1 MNYNKLVLTAL
12 ILLGFLASGYKM
24 PDVYKIDAAKNAFL
38 HNNMG
43 LRYMNEHCYYAA
55 IQEFKIAISLNPNT
69 QGTAVYYNNIGDA
82 YMAIEHPEM
91 AQQPYEDAL
100 KQFGLNFKYH
110 KDLARCYKALG
121 LIPEK
126 MTEYS
131 NNENPL
137 NKIMLGLLYIE
148 SGDLKR
154 GVIILDEFTMTEPD
168 LLITPAV
175 KQYIKETVKKIN
187 SL

>member
-1 MNYNKLVLTAL
+1 MQKVFLIAL
-12 ILLGFLASGYKM
+12 IFLSFLTSGYRK
-24 PDVYKIDAAKNAFL
+24 PETFTIDATKNAFL

-43 LRYMNEHCYYAA
+43 LRYMQEHCYYAA

-82 YMAIEHPEM
+82 YMAIGQPQM

-100 KQFGLNFKYH
+100 KQFGLNLKYYQN
-110 KDLARCYKALG
+110 LAKCYKSLNI
-121 LIPEK
+121 IPEK
-126 MTEYS
+126 ITQYS
-131 NNENPL
+131 SDENAL
-137 NKIMLGLLYIE
+137 NRIMLGTLHIE
-148 SGDLKR
+148 SGNLKR
-154 GVIILDEFTMTEPD
+154 GVIILDEFTMSEPD

>member
-1 MNYNKLVLTAL
+1 
-12 ILLGFLASGYKM
+12 
-24 PDVYKIDAAKNAFL
+24 
-38 HNNMG
+38 
-43 LRYMNEHCYYAA
+43 
-55 IQEFKIAISLNPNT
+55 
-69 QGTAVYYNNIGDA
+69 
-82 YMAIEHPEM
+82 MA
-91 AQQPYEDAL
+91 
-100 KQFGLNFKYH
+100 
-110 KDLARCYKALG
+110 
-121 LIPEK
+121 
-126 MTEYS
+126 EYS